1 MCNRFRT
8 VKEWSQLP
16 RDLARTLLNYE
27 YNPNVAPTE
36 QVPAFLA
43 EKGTGITPRLARFG
57 ISLPP
62 KPGKKPVF
70 LLNVRTDSLR
80 RGSFRS
86 MLSERR
92 AAIPA
97 DGFYEWREEKGRK
110 QPYFF
115 YRKDGLPILF
125 AGIWDFSD
133 VAGDRVPSFA
143 ILTDAANKLIAPYHQ
158 RMPVVLENPEPWL
171 QESENPLDRIDMLTP
186 EAFAVRSVNPAL
198 NRATEKN
205 LKAIETVHTGDLFTS
220 R

>member
-16 RDLARTLLNYE
+16 RELARTLLNYE

-36 QVPAFLA
+36 QAPAFLA
-43 EKGTGITPRLARFG
+43 EKGKGITPRLARFG

-62 KPGKKPVF
+62 KAGRKPVF
-70 LLNVRTDSLR
+70 LLNARTDSLR
-80 RGSFRS
+80 RGSFKS
-86 MLSERR
+86 MLEERR

-115 YRKDGLPILF
+115 YRKDGLPMIF
-125 AGIWDFSD
+125 AGIWDYSEL
-133 VAGDRVPSFA
+133 AGDKVPSFA
-143 ILTDAANKLIAPYHQ
+143 ILTEEPNELIAPYHD
-158 RMPVVLENPEPWL
+158 RMPVALEDPEPWL
-171 QESENPLDRIDMLTP
+171 QASANPLDHIRMLPP
-186 EAFAVRSVNPAL
+186 EALAVRSMNPAV

-205 LKAIETVHTGDLFTS
+205 LEAIESGQTGDLFST